1 LKPIET
7 VLIAGSG
14 AVGLTVADTFYR
26 HDPRCVALLAGG
38 ERLDRY
44 RRNGLHINGSKVDFV
59 LADPEAP
66 APKAFDLVIVA
77 CKNHHLSQ
85 IIADMKSFVGPE
97 TLIVS
102 LLNGISS
109 EEILGSAFGRE
120 KLPLAMILGA
130 DAQRTD
136 SEISFTRRGVVHF
149 GDAEGKPSNRDE
161 CIAEFFTK
169 TGLPFEHHREDMKK
183 TLWYKFMV
191 NVGANQ
197 TSALLRLPYGAFKK
211 SNPRSIPEAREILE
225 SAMWEVIHIARAEG
239 ISLGEEDIAT
249 WLSTVELL
257 SDQSYTSMCQDVLAG
272 RKTEV
277 ELFGLTVMEYG
288 KKHHIPTPVNELLY
302 RALRVIEMKT

>member
-1 LKPIET
+1 MKTIET

-14 AVGLTVADTFYR
+14 AVGLTVADTFFR

-38 ERLDRY
+38 ERLERY
-44 RRNGLHINGSKVDFV
+44 RRNGLCINGKKLDFI
-59 LADPEAP
+59 LADPQDPSA
-66 APKAFDLVIVA
+66 KAFDLVIVA
-77 CKNHHLSQ
+77 CKNHHLNQ

-97 TLIVS
+97 TLILS

-109 EEILGSAFGRE
+109 EEILGRAYGRE

-130 DAQRTD
+130 DAQRND
-136 SEISFTRRGVVHF
+136 NEISFTRRGVVHF
-149 GDAEGKPSNRDE
+149 GDAEGKASDRDDAIE
-161 CIAEFFTK
+161 EFFTK
-169 TGLPFEHHREDMKK
+169 TGLPFEHHREDMKR

-197 TSALLRLPYGAFKK
+197 SSALLRLPYGAFKK
-211 SNPRSIPEAREILE
+211 DSPLSIPEAREILE
-225 SAMWEVIHIARAEG
+225 SAMWEVIPIARAEG
-239 ISLGEEDIAT
+239 ISLGEEDIGR

-257 SDQSYTSMCQDVLAG
+257 NDQGYTSMCQDVLAG
-272 RKTEV
+272 RKTEL